1 MNHVSELAINY
12 LQRYGC
18 HIDEDYKTFL
28 REACKIHPPP
38 HGMAWYGNFYRQRA
52 RKAEWFANSL
62 IANAAEEG
70 NGSRKVW
77 HFSRCISEPE
87 YAELVRSH
95 SIDESRHSKMFVALV
110 NILFP
115 TQLETDFWV
124 QLQDLSPDYYHHKHP
139 TTEPPLVSD
148 RSQARSL
155 DNSSSGHLILDTE
168 KVMDEIIK
176 INLLEI
182 RALILQLL
190 LRPVLQA
197 YATPENLAK
206 VTTMSDVFIYDET
219 KHIEY
224 SAYCIGKYIQQG
236 NQEWVREMMI
246 SRQQSV
252 NEMFLTD
259 VELENSVGTTIL
271 STPNTVQGNLE

>member
-1 MNHVSELAINY
+1 MNNVSELAINY

-18 HIDEDYKTFL
+18 QISEDYKTFL
-28 REACKIHPPP
+28 REACEIQPPP

-52 RKAEWFANSL
+52 RKAEWFAHSL
-62 IANAAEEG
+62 IANAVEEG

-77 HFSRCISEPE
+77 QFSRHIQDSEC
-87 YAELVRSH
+87 AELVRSH
-95 SIDESRHSKMFVALV
+95 SIDESRHSNMFVALL

-115 TQLETDFWV
+115 TQLSENFRA
-124 QLQDLSPDYYHHKHP
+124 QLQNLSPNYYHHKHP
-139 TTEPPLVSD
+139 TTEPISSD
-148 RSQARSL
+148 C
-155 DNSSSGHLILDTE
+155 ILDT
-168 KVMDEIIK
+168 KMVMDEIIK

-197 YATPENLAK
+197 YSTPQDLAK
-206 VTTMSDVFIYDET
+206 VTTMSDLFIYDET
-219 KHIEY
+219 KHVEY

-246 SRQQSV
+246 CRQQTV

-259 VELENSVGTTIL
+259 VELENSLGTTVL
-271 STPNTVQGNLE
+271 STPNA